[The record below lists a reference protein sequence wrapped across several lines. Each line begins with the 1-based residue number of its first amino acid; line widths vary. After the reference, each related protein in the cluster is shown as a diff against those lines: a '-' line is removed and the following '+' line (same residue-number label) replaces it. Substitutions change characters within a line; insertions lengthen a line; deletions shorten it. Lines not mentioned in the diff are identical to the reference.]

1 MVFGRVCLANGS
13 IAFMCTVVYPWYA
26 LWRMPF
32 IRVDRNAADH
42 RLDIEHCP
50 YLSCL
55 ASAYPWTSVGASCG
69 AGVRIRGSVGNYRFA
84 PDHTITA
91 PQAIFCIQGRL

>member
-1 MVFGRVCLANGS
+1 MKLTVGQWQHRFYVHSCISMVPAVADAVLA
-13 IAFMCTVVYPWYA
+13 
-26 LWRMPF
+26 
-32 IRVDRNAADH
+32 VDLNAADH
-42 RLDIEHCP
+42 RLDIEHYP

-84 PDHTITA
+84 PDHTITG
-91 PQAIFCIQGRL
+91 PHAIFCIQGRL

>member
-1 MVFGRVCLANGS
+1 MKLTVGRWQPRFYVHPCISMVLAVAN
-13 IAFMCTVVYPWYA
+13 AVFTVG
-26 LWRMPF
+26 L
-32 IRVDRNAADH
+32 NAADH
-42 RLDIEHCP
+42 RLDIEHYP

-55 ASAYPWTSVGASCG
+55 APAYPWTSVGASGLDCG
-69 AGVRIRGSVGNYRFA
+69 AGVWIRGSVGNYPFA